1 MSVSGSRRDR
11 ALEAAKKHAGRGEV
25 DQALAQLQIIIGQDP
40 TDTAACIVLGDVY
53 MQARQTAEAAR
64 AYVQAA
70 LACSEDGRLDE
81 AIGLFRERV
90 IPSQPASVNA
100 RLRLGELYRR
110 KGMIQEALA
119 EYRAGA
125 RIYEQRGKDD
135 EAARVLQ
142 HILLMDATDVAS
154 RVRLA
159 EVYSRQGDPE
169 AAAEE
174 LGVAGEHLRKANR
187 LNEYLRVA
195 ERLLHHQ
202 PGNMPV
208 LRDVVQLC
216 LEIGRPHKALA
227 RIQRRLQQSPRD
239 LDALELL
246 VRTFDDLKEPRKAAE
261 VLKEIAR
268 IQEGAGRLRQRD
280 GALRRVL
287 ERTPGDAEVAR
298 ALEGSARGALDAE
311 KTQPREAPAPNTEIS
326 QVVELSMEDLDELR
340 EATPI
345 PGGRTRVDSEPSV
358 PPLVG
363 DGERSRVMAEVEI
376 YLKHGMTSRARKNLD
391 WILSSDPNFEPAAD
405 RMRALSFEP
414 DADDLD
420 SEGRRSTEELDLDE
434 LELIDDEGAKA
445 AAVAEILE
453 DVGYLWEQGLLDE
466 AQEVLERATVKHP
479 DSADLRRRKGA
490 IEDLRDGMESTQ
502 EIEVEVPVEE
512 LLAPVFVRP
521 QALADGSDMDGQAH
535 FDLGITYREMG
546 LIDQALSEFST
557 ALGKRV
563 RRAECYRLLGLC
575 HRDQGD
581 LEAAVDNFRKGLGI
595 RDGGDMA
602 AASLHFELAEVELQR
617 GNTESAGDE
626 YAEVKRLDPRYP
638 GLGDRLRSLE
648 VPG

>member
-1 MSVSGSRRDR
+1 MGSAARRDR
-11 ALEAAKKHAGRGEV
+11 ALEAARRHADRGEV
-25 DQALAQLQIIIGQDP
+25 QQALDQLQSIIELDP

-119 EYRAGA
+119 EYRSGA
-125 RIYEQRGKDD
+125 RIFEQRGKDD
-135 EAARVLQ
+135 DAARVLQ
-142 HILLMDATDVAS
+142 HILMMDAGDVAS

-169 AAAEE
+169 AAVEE
-174 LGVAGEHLRKANR
+174 LAMAGEHLRKANR

-202 PGNMPV
+202 PDNMPV
-208 LRDVVQLC
+208 LRDVVKLC

-227 RIQRRLQQSPRD
+227 RIQRRLQQDPKD

-246 VRTFDDLKEPRKAAE
+246 VRTFDGLKEPKKAAE

-268 IQEGAGRLRQRD
+268 THEGAGRQRQRD

-287 ERTPGDAEVAR
+287 ERTPDDAEVAR
-298 ALEGSARGALDAE
+298 ALEGSGRALDDE
-311 KTQPREAPAPNTEIS
+311 KTSPREAPAPVTEIS
-326 QVVELSMEDLDELR
+326 QVVELSLEDLDELR
-340 EATPI
+340 AATPI
-345 PGGRTRVDSEPSV
+345 PMGRTRVDSEPSV

-363 DGERSRVMAEVEI
+363 EGERDRVMAEVAI
-376 YLKHGMTSRARKNLD
+376 YLKHGLTSRARKNLE
-391 WILSSDPNFEPAAD
+391 WILSSDPHYEPAAD
-405 RMRALSFEP
+405 KMRALSFEL
-414 DADDLD
+414 DDDDLD
-420 SEGRRSTEELDLDE
+420 DEGRRSTEELDLDE
-434 LELIDDEGAKA
+434 LELVDDAGHDDSIR
-445 AAVAEILE
+445 EILE
-453 DVGYLWEQGLLDE
+453 DVGYLWEQGLLDQ
-466 AQEVLERATVKHP
+466 AQEVLERAVIRFP
-479 DSADLRRRKGA
+479 DSSELRQRKEA

-502 EIEVEVPVEE
+502 EIELEVPVDE
-512 LLAPVFVRP
+512 LLAPVFVR
-521 QALADGSDMDGQAH
+521 QQSVADGMDMDGQAH

-546 LIDQALSEFST
+546 LTDQALAEFEA
-557 ALGKRV
+557 ALGARV
-563 RRAECYRLLGLC
+563 RRAECYRLIGLC
-575 HRDQGD
+575 YRDRGD
-581 LEAAVDNFRKGLGI
+581 LEAASDNFRKGLGI

-602 AASLHFELAEVELQR
+602 AASLHFELAEVEAAR
-617 GNTESAGDE
+617 GDTESAADE

-638 GLGDRLRSLE
+638 GLGDRLRALE
-648 VPG
+648 VKA